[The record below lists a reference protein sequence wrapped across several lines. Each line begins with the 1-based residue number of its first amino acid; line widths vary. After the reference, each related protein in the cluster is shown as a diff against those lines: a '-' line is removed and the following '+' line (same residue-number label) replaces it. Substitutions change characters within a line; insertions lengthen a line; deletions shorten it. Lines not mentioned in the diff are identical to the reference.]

1 MHAFINGEQQRQR
14 GFKEERPAHQAIAVS
29 QALRAGIVIAL
40 IGCTESPD
48 RDSPYR
54 HLQEIVETT
63 KRWLGIRPRV
73 RGIDPVKLS
82 QVDRHKGRIRRRA
95 KRVSSRAV
103 VPEALRRTLS
113 EAIGAPNMTKGVHVA
128 AVELYAAEDG
138 GGSPPS
144 TAVTVKDGR
153 AKPAI
158 TSDQARKRRRV
169 QALVDELQ

>member
-1 MHAFINGEQQRQR
+1 M
-14 GFKEERPAHQAIAVS
+14 S

-63 KRWLGIRPRV
+63 ERWLGIRPRV
-73 RGIDPVKLS
+73 RASDPVKLS

-138 GGSPPS
+138 GELLGL
-144 TAVTVKDGR
+144 AVYSRDGHGWTGKACDHVR
-153 AKPAI
+153 IELA
-158 TSDQARKRRRV
+158 SDDGF

>member
-1 MHAFINGEQQRQR
+1 M
-14 GFKEERPAHQAIAVS
+14 
-29 QALRAGIVIAL
+29 IAL

-73 RGIDPVKLS
+73 RASDPVKLS

-113 EAIGAPNMTKGVHVA
+113 EAIGAPNMTKGVHV
-128 AVELYAAEDG
+128 L
-138 GGSPPS
+138 SL
-144 TAVTVKDGR
+144 
-153 AKPAI
+153 I
-158 TSDQARKRRRV
+158 HI
-169 QALVDELQ
+169 